1 MIENKLD
8 ILNNN
13 EVATIG
19 KTYLA
24 DSGFLYKVGVRN
36 FGSLKILEE
45 VALGTGV
52 SFLCGI
58 KVFDQEGTLLIDKK
72 MKNHYYYERE
82 EVRKVVLNEL
92 LHMLIEAN
100 KQNINFDLNEAKM
113 KISAHLKH
121 AYFNISYEAI
131 NKWAIELGIFKK

>member
-36 FGSLKILEE
+36 FGSLK
-45 VALGTGV
+45 
-52 SFLCGI
+52 F
-58 KVFDQEGTLLIDKK
+58 
-72 MKNHYYYERE
+72 
-82 EVRKVVLNEL
+82 
-92 LHMLIEAN
+92 
-100 KQNINFDLNEAKM
+100 
-113 KISAHLKH
+113 
-121 AYFNISYEAI
+121 
-131 NKWAIELGIFKK
+131 

>member
-72 MKNHYYYERE
+72 MKNHFQ
-82 EVRKVVLNEL
+82 KL
-92 LHMLIEAN
+92 LKN
-100 KQNINFDLNEAKM
+100 
-113 KISAHLKH
+113 
-121 AYFNISYEAI
+121 
-131 NKWAIELGIFKK
+131 

>member
-1 MIENKLD
+1 
-8 ILNNN
+8 
-13 EVATIG
+13 
-19 KTYLA
+19 
-24 DSGFLYKVGVRN
+24 
-36 FGSLKILEE
+36 
-45 VALGTGV
+45 
-52 SFLCGI
+52 
-58 KVFDQEGTLLIDKK
+58 

-121 AYFNISYEAI
+121 AYFNISYKAI